1 MLPENTLP
9 AINRIITNRK
19 DALAFFI
26 DGPMTSADIEN
37 LYGLF
42 DAESA
47 NLSHIDMIIIFKEYD
62 GIDWKALFNED
73 TAKIRAAA
81 LKKVKRY
88 AIVGGPDWL
97 RFAVD
102 FLRPFRTIDI
112 RWFDYENVDKAW
124 NFINAHSAE

>member
-9 AINRIITNRK
+9 AINRITTNRK
-19 DALAFFI
+19 DALAFAI
-26 DGPMTSADIEN
+26 DGQMTSADVEN

-62 GIDWKALFNED
+62 GIDWKTLFNED

-97 RFAVD
+97 RFTVD
-102 FLRPFRTIDI
+102 FLRPFKTIDI
-112 RWFDYENVDKAW
+112 RWFDSQNVDTAW
-124 NFINAHSAE
+124 NFIDAHSVE

>member
-1 MLPENTLP
+1 
-9 AINRIITNRK
+9 
-19 DALAFFI
+19 
-26 DGPMTSADIEN
+26 MTSADIEN

-124 NFINAHSAE
+124 NFIDARSAE

>member
-9 AINRIITNRK
+9 TINRIRTNRK
-19 DALAFFI
+19 DALAFSI

-62 GIDWKALFNED
+62 GIDWKTLFNED

-102 FLRPFRTIDI
+102 FLRPFKTIDI
-112 RWFDYENVDKAW
+112 RWFGSQNVDTAW
-124 NFINAHSAE
+124 NFIDAHSTE